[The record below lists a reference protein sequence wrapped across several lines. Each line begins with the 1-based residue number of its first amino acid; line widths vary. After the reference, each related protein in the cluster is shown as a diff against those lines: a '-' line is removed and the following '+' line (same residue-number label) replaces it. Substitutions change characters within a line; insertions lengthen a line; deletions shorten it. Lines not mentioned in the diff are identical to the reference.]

1 MIIGIV
7 SAKGGV
13 GKTTVV
19 VNLASALM
27 ELGKRICIID
37 GNKTTSN
44 LGLHLGIEDYPISM
58 HDVLKGRSKII
69 DAVYVHPNHNLHV
82 VPGTL
87 SLADART
94 MNIKSLK
101 KKMRELEKFYDFVLL
116 DTAPGF
122 NEKALD
128 AMKSCDAVIMI
139 TTPGLPEVTDSIK
152 TIDML
157 EERKIKVAGII
168 LNRVL
173 GKGFEIKPEEI
184 ESLYKVPVILI
195 IEEDLDVPRSISAR
209 IPIVMFKPNSST
221 SQKFMEL
228 AASISGH
235 KEKGKDFKKLKKVFK
250 GKLLK

>member
-7 SAKGGV
+7 AAKGGM

-27 ELGKRICIID
+27 ELGKKVCIVD

-44 LGLHLGIEDYPISM
+44 LGLHLGIEDYPVSM
-58 HDVLKGRSKII
+58 DDVLKGRSRII
-69 DAVYVHPNHNLHV
+69 DAVYVHPDHSLHV

-94 MNIKSLK
+94 MNIKYLK
-101 KKMRELEKFYDFVLL
+101 KKMKELEKFYDFVLL

-122 NEKALD
+122 NDKAIN
-128 AMKSCDAVIMI
+128 ATKSCDGVIVI
-139 TTPGLPEVTDSIK
+139 TTPGLPEITDSIK
-152 TIDML
+152 IIDLL
-157 EERKIKVAGII
+157 EKKRVKVAGII

-173 GKGFEIKPEEI
+173 GKDFEIKPEEI
-184 ESLYKVPVILI
+184 ESLYKIPIILI
-195 IEEDLDVPRSISAR
+195 IEEDLDVPSSISAR
-209 IPIVMFKPNSST
+209 IPIVMFKPNSPI

-228 AASISGH
+228 AMNISGY
-235 KEKGKDFKKLKKVFK
+235 KPKGKDLKKFKKIFK
-250 GKLLK
+250 RKLFK